1 MNNVLIQAENLTKVY
16 GEGENEV
23 RAVNDVSLTLSR
35 NEIVLIIGPSGSGKT
50 TLLSML
56 GCILTPTSGKLVIKG
71 TDTSR
76 LAEKE
81 LLRLRRE
88 EIGFVFQAFN
98 LFENL
103 TAEENLDIIYDIN
116 NRKRDGRTLEYLRK
130 VGLEHRKNHLPR
142 GLSIGEKQRV
152 AICRAL
158 MNCPDIILADE
169 PTGNL
174 DSKTGYAVTELLVKL
189 AREENK
195 GVIIVT
201 HDVRLK
207 DIPDKIIYI
216 EDGCYVQGK
225 GLSL

>member
-1 MNNVLIQAENLTKVY
+1 MRDVLIQAENLTKIY

-35 NEIVLIIGPSGSGKT
+35 NEIILIIGPSGSGKT

-56 GCILTPTSGKLVIKG
+56 GCILTPTLGKLVVKG

-76 LAEKE
+76 LSEKGF
-81 LLRLRRE
+81 LKLRRE

-103 TAEENLDIIYDIN
+103 TAEENLDIIYDIH
-116 NRKRDGRTLEYLRK
+116 NRKRDGRALEYLRK
-130 VGLEHRKNHLPR
+130 VGLEHRRHHLPR
-142 GLSIGEKQRV
+142 NLSIGEKQRV
-152 AICRAL
+152 AISRAL
-158 MNCPDIILADE
+158 MNSPDIILADE

-189 AREENK
+189 AKEENK

-207 DIPDKIIYI
+207 DIPDKIIHI